1 MEQIID
7 EYLKELTDLQ
17 LNKLPT
23 KIVTEMADPNQDENE
38 EWRIW
43 NPVKSQVTDIEIEE
57 FESRLG
63 HKLPKSYIKFLKYKH
78 FYELQISEC
87 SFCEHPL
94 GIWRASL
101 SEMIFNEYPREL
113 LLDKGKIP
121 FANWSDWGLLCFD
134 TNNKHTNNEYPI
146 VLWDHEMF
154 DEFEPKYINFEAMI
168 NELNSDAKENA
179 S

>member
-1 MEQIID
+1 
-7 EYLKELTDLQ
+7 
-17 LNKLPT
+17 
-23 KIVTEMADPNQDENE
+23 
-38 EWRIW
+38 
-43 NPVKSQVTDIEIEE
+43 
-57 FESRLG
+57 
-63 HKLPKSYIKFLKYKH
+63 
-78 FYELQISEC
+78 
-87 SFCEHPL
+87 
-94 GIWRASL
+94 
-101 SEMIFNEYPREL
+101 MIFNEYPREL